1 MTDKRYVKKYQK
13 ESDYIDS
20 IGVVFKSQIE
30 KDVVINKIVVNE
42 WWSEINLFLMG
53 TGSLFL
59 ILFLIGMYFF
69 SLGSQRFHLIGFGIS
84 FSGFLVLTSGFIF
97 YIFDSFR
104 IRKYNNKYDIGI
116 EMTSWKHFEK
126 MQEELLE
133 EIREKQNKLEEIG
146 NDE

>member
-1 MTDKRYVKKYQK
+1 MTNKRYVKKYQK
-13 ESDYIDS
+13 ESDCIDS

-30 KDVVINKIVVNE
+30 KDVVINYIVVNK

-53 TGSLFL
+53 TGFLFL
-59 ILFLIGMYFF
+59 ILFIIGIYFY
-69 SLGSQRFHLIGFGIS
+69 SLGSQRFNLIGFGIS
-84 FSGFLVLTSGFIF
+84 FSGFLVLTFGFIF
-97 YIFDSFR
+97 YIFDSFK
-104 IRKYNNKYDIGI
+104 IRKYNNKYDKEI
-116 EMTSWKHFEK
+116 EKTAWKHFEK